1 MKIVITDAAT
11 VFDQAVTVEPLLRF
25 GEVTVRQR
33 TAPEELAEAVADAEA
48 VLCNK
53 SPLTAEVLKGAKK
66 LKYIGL
72 FATGYNNIDTRYCR
86 DHGITVCNAGSYS
99 TRAVVQQTFAL
110 MLEHFNRVGDYDRF
124 VKEGGWVNSPTFSP
138 FVFPLNE
145 IAGKTLGIV
154 GVGSI
159 GSAVAAVA
167 NAFGMRVLGYSRIPK
182 PTDGVEFVS
191 FDTLLRESDV
201 VTVHCPLNADSA
213 GMFGAEA
220 FRKMKPAALFINT
233 ARGGVVQEAALAAAL
248 NGGIIGGAAVDVL
261 AVEPMA
267 ADCPLRGAKNLIFTP
282 HVAWAPVE
290 TRRRLIGIVAENIQA
305 FLDGRPIRTVQDL

>member
-11 VFDQAVTVEPLLRF
+11 VFDDAVTVEPLLTF

-33 TAPEELAEAVADAEA
+33 TAPEELPAAIADAEA

-53 SPLTAEVLKGAKK
+53 SPLTAEVLRGASR
-66 LKYIGL
+66 LRYIGL
-72 FATGYNNIDTRYCR
+72 FATGYNNIDTAYCR

-167 NAFGMRVLGYSRIPK
+167 NAFGMRVLGYSRHPRQ
-182 PTDGVEFVS
+182 TEGVEFVPL
-191 FDTLLRESDV
+191 DVLLRESDV
-201 VTVHCPLNADSA
+201 ITVHCPLNSDSA
-213 GMFGAEA
+213 GMFSASA
-220 FRKMKPAALFINT
+220 FARMKPTALFINT
-233 ARGGVVQEAALAAAL
+233 ARGGVVDEAALADAL
-248 NGGIIGGAAVDVL
+248 DRGIIGGAAVDVL
-261 AVEPMA
+261 ATEPMA
-267 ADCPLRGAKNLIFTP
+267 ADCPLRGAKNILFTP

-290 TRRRLIGIVAENIQA
+290 TRQRLIRIVAENLQA
-305 FLDGRPIRTVQDL
+305 FLDGHPIRTVQNL